1 MTRSEHLQSARD
13 FLAAVATLRT
23 MPRQGQAVAEII
35 WGATVAAVSAA
46 DPEHGVS
53 HHFAPNRQWSFRQA
67 AQRIANPDLTLSDLD
82 ICLDNNQRMLHT
94 HFYHGNLTA
103 RDFQHRRN
111 DGLNF
116 VSRIIAVAE
125 HSLP

>member
-1 MTRSEHLQSARD
+1 MTRSEHLQSAHD
-13 FLAAVATLRT
+13 FLTAVATLRT

-53 HHFAPNRQWSFRQA
+53 HHFAPNQQWSFRQA
-67 AQRIANPDLTLSDLD
+67 AQRIADPVLTLPDSDM
-82 ICLDNNQRMLHT
+82 CLDNNQRTLHT

-103 RDFQHRRN
+103 RDFQQRRN
-111 DGLNF
+111 AGLSF
-116 VSRIIAVAE
+116 VARIIAIAE
-125 HSLP
+125 RSLP